1 MTLAPDLDNPKC
13 SPTVLCR
20 HSYVTESDDVAV
32 DRESRDLQ
40 RIACLNSADIIV
52 THSPDSVRF
61 MHRGGGWVEHDGE
74 SIAQV
79 EVMLFRA
86 YTAIETQIFAG
97 DSGLLVG
104 LDPLEQYTGYI
115 PDGQDTEFYQSIVD
129 DVRTRAMLRV
139 DQLRKSVTRRHLS
152 ALAACVPVYA
162 QDHRAYPPLTRLPA
176 ADFDQVKQWPV
187 IALAAGGAID
197 LRPESTA
204 HGKSGIRGASQAR
217 GRPGHGGG
225 DASGLVA
232 RPDRGA
238 PGERVY
244 APRVRCDRLGRA
256 RCTA

>member
-1 MTLAPDLDNPKC
+1 
-13 SPTVLCR
+13 
-20 HSYVTESDDVAV
+20 
-32 DRESRDLQ
+32 
-40 RIACLNSADIIV
+40 
-52 THSPDSVRF
+52 
-61 MHRGGGWVEHDGE
+61 
-74 SIAQV
+74 
-79 EVMLFRA
+79 MLFRA
-86 YTAIETQIFAG
+86 YTAIETQIYAG

-104 LDPLEQYTGYI
+104 QDPLEHYTGYI
-115 PDGQDTEFYQSIVD
+115 PDGQDTDFYQSIVD
-129 DVRTRAMLRV
+129 DMRTRAMLRV

-176 ADFDQVKQWPV
+176 ANFDQVKQWPV

-197 LRPESTA
+197 LRPEFTA

-256 RCTA
+256 RCTARPSRRLHRAVLRLSLRCEAWTEELLPGLRRAAVQATEDARERAQAQLLKRGAALQQLAIRG

>member
-40 RIACLNSADIIV
+40 RIVCLNSADIIV

-104 LDPLEQYTGYI
+104 LDPLEHYTGYI
-115 PDGQDTEFYQSIVD
+115 PDGQDTDFYQSIVD
-129 DVRTRAMLRV
+129 DMRTRAMLRV

-217 GRPGHGGG
+217 G
-225 DASGLVA
+225 AS
-232 RPDRGA
+232 RSWRRRCKWPRG
-238 PGERVY
+238 
-244 APRVRCDRLGRA
+244 
-256 RCTA
+256 TA